1 MTVSCVF
8 QCSWLVFLYLFH
20 LHCSFADPCSD
31 KVPWTNKTRIGIFEL
46 QWGATLLHI
55 SRSRYAALYEE
66 WQTLFKFLRMGKRLG
81 WSWDPSSAFRENE
94 SKKESKKEKIK
105 KTSARSE
112 DSPRKVSRKTLET
125 EIMTKTLVIQLSTFS
140 FPVETTLRHSTWTTC
155 FVAIIGLC
163 ILVYLNSIRPFDQ
176 GVLSKFCSPLF
187 GYFLT
192 FQLKWGQLKAEHM

>member
-31 KVPWTNKTRIGIFEL
+31 KVPRTNKTRIGIFEL

-125 EIMTKTLVIQLSTFS
+125 EIMINLGHSVINLFFS
-140 FPVETTLRHSTWTTC
+140 CWDYIASFNLDNLFCSNHWVVHS
-155 FVAIIGLC
+155 C
-163 ILVYLNSIRPFDQ
+163 I
-176 GVLSKFCSPLF
+176 SKFHKAIWSR
-187 GYFLT
+187 GT
-192 FQLKWGQLKAEHM
+192 FKVL